1 MHCSKVTIFIRSRS
15 GHAGENLLEQLKPS
29 AADTVFE
36 HSKSGHVAARPL
48 QALDKAAT
56 DRGGLL
62 SYGPDSIGPFRQAAG
77 YVDRILKGEKPA
89 DLPVQTPTK
98 NELVI
103 NLKALSAKTRVR

>member
-1 MHCSKVTIFIRSRS
+1 MQDRGRAFGALGPREWPPR
-15 GHAGENLLEQLKPS
+15 NLLEQLKPS

-77 YVDRILKGEKPA
+77 MLIA
-89 DLPVQTPTK
+89 F
-98 NELVI
+98 
-103 NLKALSAKTRVR
+103 